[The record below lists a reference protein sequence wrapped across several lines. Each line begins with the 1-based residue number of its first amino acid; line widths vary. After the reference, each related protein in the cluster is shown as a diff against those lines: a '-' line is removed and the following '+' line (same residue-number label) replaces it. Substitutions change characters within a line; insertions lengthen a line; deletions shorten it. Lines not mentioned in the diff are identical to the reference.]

1 MAETAGLPGAGP
13 VQLALALR
21 NCGDEYARTRHNAG
35 DWFGTRL
42 AESRGE
48 RFSGRARLL
57 CEEGRVDGVRLARN
71 CTYMNESGKA
81 AAALAGFYR
90 IAPANILIIH
100 DEMDLPAGQAR
111 LKFAGGIAGHNG
123 LRDVR
128 AALAGADF
136 WRLRI
141 GIGRPAGPVDPADY
155 VLAAPPAAERELIDA
170 AIAQA
175 VAAWPAVAAGDM
187 NAAMLLLHSR
197 ADTAPAG

>member
-1 MAETAGLPGAGP
+1 MAETAGLPGAGA

-21 NCGDEYARTRHNAG
+21 NCGEQYAATRHNAG
-35 DWFGTRL
+35 DWFVARL
-42 AESRGE
+42 AEARGGE
-48 RFSGRARLL
+48 LAGRARRF

-90 IAPANILIIH
+90 IAPANILVIH

-111 LKFAGGIAGHNG
+111 LKFAGGMAGHNG

-128 AALAGADF
+128 TALGSAGF

-141 GIGRPAGPVDPADY
+141 GIGRPAEFVDPAR
-155 VLAAPPAAERELIDA
+155 LRAER
-170 AIAQA
+170 
-175 VAAWPAVAAGDM
+175 AGG
-187 NAAMLLLHSR
+187 R
-197 ADTAPAG
+197 GAGTCRRGDRSGN